1 MDSYK
6 FWQNKN
12 VVITGHTGFK
22 GSWLA
27 LLLTFLGANV
37 VGISR
42 EKYEGIYKL
51 SSLSSVLEGELFF
64 DINNEE
70 NFPEKINNSFKPD
83 ILFHFA
89 GQSLVSVGYSN
100 PLDTLNTNIIGTY
113 NVLNYF
119 DKIDSVKSIVVS
131 TTDKVYLKPSEEN
144 IETSALGGSDF
155 YSASKA
161 SAEFVISS
169 FLNNGSSANVSVVR
183 SGNVLGGG
191 DRANNRLIP
200 DLIKSIIDNQ
210 SFTIRQPNSTRPW
223 QYVLDS
229 LFGYLLVAEENY
241 NKSVSEIYN
250 LNSTVN
256 NKYNAGYI
264 AETFTKSW
272 GSDIKIIEESNEKF
286 KEVEVLNLNS
296 QKAKDRLNWIPQLEI
311 DDLLNLIVRWEKSH
325 FEEKNQEFS
334 FDEISSYLKLIK

>member
-12 VVITGHTGFK
+12 IVITGHTGFK

-51 SSLSSVLEGELFF
+51 SALSSVIEGELFF

-70 NFPEKINNSFKPD
+70 SFTKKINNSFKPD

-119 DKIDSVKSIVVS
+119 RKI
-131 TTDKVYLKPSEEN
+131 N
-144 IETSALGGSDF
+144 CCF
-155 YSASKA
+155 YNRQG
-161 SAEFVISS
+161 IS
-169 FLNNGSSANVSVVR
+169 
-183 SGNVLGGG
+183 
-191 DRANNRLIP
+191 
-200 DLIKSIIDNQ
+200 
-210 SFTIRQPNSTRPW
+210 
-223 QYVLDS
+223 
-229 LFGYLLVAEENY
+229 
-241 NKSVSEIYN
+241 
-250 LNSTVN
+250 
-256 NKYNAGYI
+256 
-264 AETFTKSW
+264 
-272 GSDIKIIEESNEKF
+272 
-286 KEVEVLNLNS
+286 
-296 QKAKDRLNWIPQLEI
+296 
-311 DDLLNLIVRWEKSH
+311 
-325 FEEKNQEFS
+325 
-334 FDEISSYLKLIK
+334 